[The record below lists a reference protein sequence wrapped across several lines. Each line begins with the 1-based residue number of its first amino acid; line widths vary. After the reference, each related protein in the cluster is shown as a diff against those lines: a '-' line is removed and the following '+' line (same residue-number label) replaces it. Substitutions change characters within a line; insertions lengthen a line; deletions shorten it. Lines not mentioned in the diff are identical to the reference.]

1 MRSLV
6 VLAVVIVGVLCQDP
20 CTVPNQ
26 FMTGIGQTMFDN
38 YECESSSSQGM
49 LYFDYPNQQLRVD
62 EAATIAGT
70 TYTLSVW
77 LDYNK
82 GMGYYYERDSDTCT
96 SSEID
101 GELNDPQL
109 PDDSDYLGTVLIG
122 TQAVDQWLTPDDD
135 NTGMYGLVSL
145 AEGTCWPILSIML
158 NDTTNAPMM
167 TQTFWDFI
175 PQLPPF
181 YFDIPDICMNARKV
195 AEVPKRI
202 QSKILKGFF

>member
-1 MRSLV
+1 
-6 VLAVVIVGVLCQDP
+6 
-20 CTVPNQ
+20 
-26 FMTGIGQTMFDN
+26 MTGIGQTMFDN
-38 YECESSSSQGM
+38 YECESSSSAGT

-70 TYTLSVW
+70 TYTLTVW

-82 GMGYYYERDSDTCT
+82 GMGYYYERDTDTCT

-101 GELNDPQL
+101 GSLNDPQL

-122 TQAVDQWLTPDDD
+122 TQPVDQWLTPDDSD
-135 NTGMYGLVSL
+135 SGMYGLVSV
-145 AEGTCWPILSIML
+145 AEGTCWPVLSIML

-167 TQTFWDFI
+167 TQTFWDFL

-181 YFDIPDICMNARKV
+181 YFDIPDICMNSRKV
-195 AEVPKRI
+195 AEVPKKA